1 MSRYGKNT
9 KKYKIEITMGKI
21 RTYNVEAA
29 KQLADKFVEIT
40 KVDLTSTSRYQE
52 EAYLRA
58 LLYKIMVDV
67 NGMNDRMIS
76 EWFEDIGVK
85 RNRSSIFH
93 ALRKIDVYYESYVK
107 FRDVY
112 DLFFDDKKR
121 HRERIENKK
130 SERVRIINER
140 IARKLEA
147 GERSKIH
154 ELADVIPEDR
164 IDEMYEMM
172 NLRIKSWS
180 WKSKDK
186 CEVINSSTSME
197 GMHW

>member
-1 MSRYGKNT
+1 
-9 KKYKIEITMGKI
+9 MGKI

-29 KQLADKFVEIT
+29 KQLSEKFVEIT
-40 KVDLTSTSRYQE
+40 DLDLTSKTRHQE
-52 EAYLRA
+52 ESYLRA
-58 LLYKIMVDV
+58 LLYKIMVDI

-76 EWFEDIGVK
+76 EWFQDIGVK

-93 ALRKIDVYYESYVK
+93 ALRKINVYYENYVK
-107 FRDVY
+107 FRNVY

-121 HRERIENKK
+121 QRERIESRR

-140 IARKLEA
+140 IAKKLET
-147 GERSKIH
+147 GERNKIH
-154 ELADVIPEDR
+154 ELADVIPDDR

-172 NLRIKSWS
+172 NLRIKSWN

-186 CEVINSSTSME
+186 CEIIDSSTSME

>member
-1 MSRYGKNT
+1 
-9 KKYKIEITMGKI
+9 MGKT

-52 EAYLRA
+52 EAYFRA
-58 LLYKIMVDV
+58 LLYKIMVDI

-76 EWFEDIGVK
+76 DWFSDIGVK

-93 ALRKIDVYYESYVK
+93 ALKKIDVYYESYVK
-107 FRDVY
+107 FRNVY
-112 DLFFDDKKR
+112 DLFFDDKKKQ
-121 HRERIENKK
+121 RERIENKK

-140 IARKLEA
+140 IAKKLEV
-147 GERSKIH
+147 GERNKIH

-164 IDEMYEMM
+164 IEEMYEMM
-172 NLRIKSWS
+172 TLRIKSWA
-180 WKSKDK
+180 WKAKDR
-186 CEVINSSTSME
+186 CQVIESSTSME

>member
-1 MSRYGKNT
+1 
-9 KKYKIEITMGKI
+9 MGKI

-29 KQLADKFVEIT
+29 QQLADKFVEIT
-40 KVDLTSTSRYQE
+40 EIDLTSTSRHQE

-121 HRERIENKK
+121 HRERIESKK

-140 IARKLEA
+140 IARKIEA

-172 NLRIKSWS
+172 NLKIKSWS

>member
-1 MSRYGKNT
+1 
-9 KKYKIEITMGKI
+9 MGKI

-29 KQLADKFVEIT
+29 KQLSEKFVEIT
-40 KVDLTSTSRYQE
+40 DLDLTSKTRYQE
-52 EAYLRA
+52 ESYLRA
-58 LLYKIMVDV
+58 LLYKIMVDI

-76 EWFEDIGVK
+76 EWFQDIGVK

-93 ALRKIDVYYESYVK
+93 ALRKINVYYENYVK
-107 FRDVY
+107 FRNVY

-121 HRERIENKK
+121 QRERIESRR

-140 IARKLEA
+140 IAKKLET
-147 GERSKIH
+147 GERNKIH

-172 NLRIKSWS
+172 NLRIKSWQ

-186 CEVINSSTSME
+186 CEVIDSSTSME

>member
-1 MSRYGKNT
+1 
-9 KKYKIEITMGKI
+9 MGKI

-29 KQLADKFVEIT
+29 KQLSEKFVEIT
-40 KVDLTSTSRYQE
+40 GLDLTSKTRYQE
-52 EAYLRA
+52 ESYLRA
-58 LLYKIMVDV
+58 LLYKIMVDI

-76 EWFEDIGVK
+76 EWFQDIGVK

-93 ALRKIDVYYESYVK
+93 ALRKINVYYENYVK
-107 FRDVY
+107 FRNVY

-121 HRERIENKK
+121 QRERIESRR

-140 IARKLEA
+140 IAKKLET
-147 GERSKIH
+147 GERNKIH
-154 ELADVIPEDR
+154 ELADVIPDDR

-172 NLRIKSWS
+172 NLRIKSWQ

-186 CEVINSSTSME
+186 CEVIDSSTSME

>member
-1 MSRYGKNT
+1 
-9 KKYKIEITMGKI
+9 MGKI

-29 KQLADKFVEIT
+29 KQLSEKFVEIT
-40 KVDLTSTSRYQE
+40 GLDLTSKTRHQE
-52 EAYLRA
+52 ESYLRA
-58 LLYKIMVDV
+58 LLYKVMVDI

-76 EWFEDIGVK
+76 DWFQDMGVK

-93 ALRKIDVYYESYVK
+93 ALRKINVYYENYVK
-107 FRDVY
+107 FRNIY
-112 DLFFDDKKR
+112 DLFFDDKKKQ
-121 HRERIENKK
+121 RERIESKR

-140 IARKLEA
+140 IAKKLET
-147 GERSKIH
+147 GERNKIH
-154 ELADVIPEDR
+154 ELADVIPDDR

-172 NLRIKSWS
+172 NLRIKSWN

-186 CEVINSSTSME
+186 CEIIDSSTSME

>member
-1 MSRYGKNT
+1 MAKL
-9 KKYKIEITMGKI
+9 

-29 KQLADKFVEIT
+29 KQLADKFIQIT
-40 KVDLTSTSRYQE
+40 GLDLTSTSRYQE
-52 EAYLRA
+52 QAYFRA
-58 LLYKIMVDV
+58 LFYKVMCDI

-93 ALRKIDVYYESYVK
+93 ALRKIDVYYESFVR
-107 FRDVY
+107 FRNVY
-112 DLFFDDKKR
+112 DLFFDDRKKE
-121 HRERIENKK
+121 RERIENKK

-140 IARKLEA
+140 IDRKLDA
-147 GERSKIH
+147 SDRNKIH
-154 ELADVIPEDR
+154 ELADVIPEER

-172 NLRIKSWS
+172 TLRMRSWA

-186 CEVINSSTSME
+186 CQVIESSTSME

>member
-1 MSRYGKNT
+1 M
-9 KKYKIEITMGKI
+9 KKYKTEITMGKI

-29 KQLADKFVEIT
+29 KQLSEKFVEIT
-40 KVDLTSTSRYQE
+40 DLDLTSKTRHQE
-52 EAYLRA
+52 ESYLRA
-58 LLYKIMVDV
+58 LLYKIMVDI

-76 EWFEDIGVK
+76 EWFQDIGVK

-93 ALRKIDVYYESYVK
+93 ALRKINVYYENYVK
-107 FRDVY
+107 FRNVY

-121 HRERIENKK
+121 QRERIESRR

-140 IARKLEA
+140 IAKNLEA
-147 GERSKIH
+147 GERNKIH
-154 ELADVIPEDR
+154 ELADVIPNDR

-172 NLRIKSWS
+172 NLRIKSWQ

-186 CEVINSSTSME
+186 CEVIDSSTSME